1 MFMSGKSQGI
11 LFNHVCLNPVLA
23 DVGSLPKVTNFGL
36 IYRIYSAI
44 RRLVYKTKGMFWP
57 LRERILLSLAY
68 KTGLNFCKFPTSH
81 QCLHCV

>member
-1 MFMSGKSQGI
+1 MEQKNTQM
-11 LFNHVCLNPVLA
+11 
-23 DVGSLPKVTNFGL
+23 VGRKHGFKA
-36 IYRIYSAI
+36 YRIYSAI
-44 RRLVYKTKGMFWP
+44 RRLVYKTRGMFWP